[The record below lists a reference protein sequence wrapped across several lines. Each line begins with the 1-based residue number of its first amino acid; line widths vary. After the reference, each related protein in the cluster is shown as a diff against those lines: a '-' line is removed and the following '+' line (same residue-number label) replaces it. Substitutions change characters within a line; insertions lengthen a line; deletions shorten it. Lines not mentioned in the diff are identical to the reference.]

1 MTYILSPSAIKDQ
14 FDSNNRYKR
23 MTILSG
29 GDKICARFSFYLVL
43 ARFLGCEYI

>member
-1 MTYILSPSAIKDQ
+1 MTYMLSPSAIKDQ

-29 GDKICARFSFYLVL
+29 GDRICARFFQIIYFGTRSLYRL
-43 ARFLGCEYI
+43 